1 MTKAEYEA
9 KRKAGLDAGF
19 TPIATAINDML
30 IKDEYIASLEAENE
44 GLRSSIAELEKSIE
58 NHLNASKIAF
68 EALQSW
74 DANIA
79 KNYAVIL
86 LLNQSPEPPRD
97 KE

>member
-1 MTKAEYEA
+1 MTKDEFTSKMRKLSYCDDLSRLALFSEYVE
-9 KRKAGLDAGF
+9 
-19 TPIATAINDML
+19 
-30 IKDEYIASLEAENE
+30 SLEAENE
-44 GLRSSIAELEKSIE
+44 RLCVRISELEKAIE